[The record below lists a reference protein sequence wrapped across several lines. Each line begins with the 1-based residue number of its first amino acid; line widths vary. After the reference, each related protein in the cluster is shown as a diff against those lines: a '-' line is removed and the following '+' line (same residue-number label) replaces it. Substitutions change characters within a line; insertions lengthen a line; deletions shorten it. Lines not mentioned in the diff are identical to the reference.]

1 MLPPS
6 FFFIFSSSFPFFLP
20 PIKPAPSAPRT
31 WTCPFTAMGK
41 CTTWE
46 RLWGSSSTLLCSQ
59 VCTGAVR
66 LCSMQ
71 GAGAALPCTAALRLL
86 LP

>member
-20 PIKPAPSAPRT
+20 PIKSAPSAPRT

-66 LCSMQ
+66 LCSMLCP
-71 GAGAALPCTAALRLL
+71 ALLH
-86 LP
+86 